1 MPAILSTIA
10 IVMGPAKMMDHASV
24 MLDFS
29 TMTVPVN
36 SKRTFIIDNVCALPG
51 FLILLTKACCNH
63 RERRQRHKWTPTV
76 RTASFSKEC
85 AMK

>member
-1 MPAILSTIA
+1 MPAILSTNAMI
-10 IVMGPAKMMDHASV
+10 MGPANMMDHASV
-24 MLDFS
+24 MMDFS

-36 SKRTFIIDNVCALPG
+36 SKGTFVIKNVGALLG
-51 FLILLTKACCNH
+51 FLILLTKACYNH

-76 RTASFSKEC
+76 RTASFSKES